1 MTGDVIAG
9 REEKGT
15 GGVMSTSIVHHM
27 FRLWNYAA
35 TNELG
40 VRIQGPLLSFPFGV
54 HYRIVTI
61 NHPGD
66 CGRPCLGLRANPID
80 PAHTYPGALDLPTDS
95 RERVFDKYLECESRQ
110 LGQKPAWH
118 GQKDIPTEVRTY
130 VDGPQRAPGLEWESV
145 WAQYWFNQ
153 HHHLQPREPLRWHP
167 RHWDIGARPFKK
179 LKIKDCTQRPY
190 FGLHPEI
197 VELFLDLT
205 SRVKGSYVHDGLFHP
220 STPDGLVKLR
230 HLADT
235 VTGFRP

>member
-1 MTGDVIAG
+1 
-9 REEKGT
+9 
-15 GGVMSTSIVHHM
+15 MSTSIVHHM

-61 NHPGD
+61 NQPGD

-80 PAHTYPGALDLPTDS
+80 SAHTYPGVLDLPTDP

-153 HHHLQPREPLRWHP
+153 HHHLKPREILRWHP
-167 RHWDIGARPFKK
+167 RTWPSGARPFKK
-179 LKIKDCTQRPY
+179 LVIKDCTDRPY
-190 FGLHPEI
+190 FGLHPKI

-205 SRVKGSYVHDGLFHP
+205 GRVKHLLEHDGLFHP
-220 STPDGLVKLR
+220 STPLELDQLIR
-230 HLADT
+230 DADR